1 MKTTTTYIRQAI
13 VRGVRSHIFL
23 ENNMG
28 SDPMGRNDYLTV
40 AQVAIQIAHECGLA
54 GDWTADEVRQFLTEC
69 DIDGELLD
77 WIVSE
82 EVGGDDWYVY

>member
-1 MKTTTTYIRQAI
+1 MNTTTDIRQAI
-13 VRGVRSHIFL
+13 IKGVRSHIFL

-54 GDWTADEVRQFLTEC
+54 DDWTATEVRQFLTEC

-77 WIVSE
+77 WIVWD
-82 EVGGDDWYVY
+82 EVSGDDWSVY